1 MDEAPADLETG
12 DTEEEEVDFIA
23 ESQVSEVIQE
33 VVSENIAASRGNRVE
48 KFRRHVKS
56 RLKHWKEKS
65 LLRETPRRVR
75 VWHMILRS

>member
-33 VVSENIAASRGNRVE
+33 VVSENIAASRGTE
-48 KFRRHVKS
+48 QG
-56 RLKHWKEKS
+56 
-65 LLRETPRRVR
+65 REIQEAREE
-75 VWHMILRS
+75 